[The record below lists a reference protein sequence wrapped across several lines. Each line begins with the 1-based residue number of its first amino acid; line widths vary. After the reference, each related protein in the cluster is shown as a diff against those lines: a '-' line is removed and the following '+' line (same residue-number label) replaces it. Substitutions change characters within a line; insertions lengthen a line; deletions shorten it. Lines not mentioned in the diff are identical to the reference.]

1 MNTSRTYSAVKEQV
15 KAKFSWKYA
24 GGALGVAVVVL
35 LLSLVQPWSTTSY
48 ELSDSGVWVSKGPA
62 LGRVNSQVA
71 QMDYV
76 GDEKKGRKIQESAE
90 AGPILVQGGRSV
102 FLVADG
108 GDSIEAPK
116 PQEPTA
122 DQKPLAI
129 PGVKELALGGG
140 TGNDQVVVART
151 ESEVFLVARG
161 GALLRSKQPL
171 MKVGP
176 KSQVAVGSGG
186 TVVAYSPQDGKKE
199 ATLQYREL
207 GSEDVRNET
216 LSSEPGEGTTVTMVG
231 EQVVILDADAK
242 QLLLP
247 GSDAVKLNGLTSPK
261 VQLPGP
267 QSDFVVIA
275 DKKELLKVNLKS
287 GERTTIYSA
296 DAVSTPVRPAVD
308 ADCVHGAWE
317 RVVVA
322 SCGGGE
328 PMKADLNPAE
338 DAGPWYFRTGGVTAL
353 LNNLTTG
360 NSWMVFDQNELKK
373 VLWPKSEPDK
383 ERSEQEEETPPDR
396 DQKQQPK
403 AICEKEGELGAR
415 KGKVTYLNVLANDKD
430 QNRDPILVS
439 KVRPTNQDGPKFEIA
454 QGGRSIQIDTR
465 SATVENPTYEFEYEV
480 SDGQEYSEKVK
491 CEVRIVPA
499 GQKNKP
505 PKKLTEKTVLAFDA
519 VAKQP
524 VNYDLLAHF
533 IDPEGDPIILTE
545 ALAEDPASGD
555 KVSFDP
561 TGFIYFTSAGK
572 TSTVRAFVQDVP
584 PDEQGVPAEWP
595 VQARVAAEPK
605 PPTARNDVVEVV
617 VNETKTVQP
626 LLNDS
631 DPNGDELT
639 IVQDSIKLV
648 KPGAGLVILPTAD
661 DPNSFTLT
669 ASKADYYTLSYEVTD
684 DNTDPVEG
692 RITVKASPKDESSL
706 VALNDVVI
714 VNVGSTATVDLL
726 ANDSDASN
734 GVLSVVDLV
743 PPTPLQPPDPCS
755 APQLSGSVLND
766 FSTFQVVA
774 LDDDIAGKTCN
785 FGYEIT
791 NSQGKKAT
799 AQISVVIVERKLSNE
814 PPEFIHPETF
824 SVRAK
829 QVGVIPL
836 GAFAQDPE
844 GDPITVDLDPKDFQL
859 PAGSGQIYQSGND
872 LKYVAP
878 QGPLAEPVVVNVKI
892 SDQLRATTK
901 VAGTIK
907 IQVIQAPNIPPVPK
921 DVTVRVRAGQEI
933 SIPVPLVGLDEDWTP
948 MELTDWDRSPT
959 HLLLGKPKILDGS
972 QTISYLAPPDV
983 SSTRTT
989 KFRYFVKDTNG
1000 GKGSALV
1007 TVQISPRENNPPI
1020 AVLDKLTA
1028 QKGSPVWINPVSNDT
1043 DLDGDFLKLEE
1054 PYTAPP
1060 GCKAEPD
1067 EGRLK
1072 ITAESNCTIEYHVSD
1087 YEQGDAK
1094 LVEKN
1099 KVPGRIAVTVVAQ
1112 DFGLRPIA
1120 RDDYATPDGDF
1131 AKVNVLANDE
1141 DPDGLASDLTID
1153 FGDDSKSISDK
1164 DSPGTIKIE
1173 RTKSPQRLQ
1182 YSITDK
1188 QDLLAVAFV
1197 WVPSQDENQKPIER
1211 PNHDPITV
1219 KIGEPAKEIKLADY
1233 IIDPEKGELTFK
1245 DVSSNEAENGDELN
1259 KTLSQGTVM
1268 FKPLPN
1274 TAGLGGLQ
1282 VTATDKGGI
1291 SATIVLAIE
1300 IQPADNLKPSWINPN
1315 YCDKV
1320 LVEQGSK
1327 GNPKKSAQLKSLVS
1341 NAQDPDGKPGAPLS
1355 FEKISE
1361 SGPEGVEVIV
1371 TPEGNFTASASD
1383 AAEPGL
1389 IKTVSVSLTDDE
1401 KVKSDE
1407 ELKCSIVVGYTT
1419 DEPVRVRPGVQLVT
1433 KQGQAIKVEIAS
1445 LLEQSGTGAKFV
1457 DTPSG
1462 QVGGTVQTSA
1472 TTLTYTPGIDVA
1484 GDVNIPFTVKEEKV
1498 CQSTG
1503 LPCTA
1508 TGNIV
1513 VLVTGRPTGLTPPT
1527 AVGGAD
1533 SDATIV
1539 LTYKEPD
1546 RNSDPSPVTY
1556 SIRSVQ
1562 GNVTKDCG
1570 TSLTCTVDAGDGVKN
1585 AIDYSFVLTAK
1596 NATGESKSLPSNPVQ
1611 TDVSPDKPIILSV
1624 KEGDGQLIV
1633 DFEPAADPP
1642 NGISPTTMYAC
1653 NGGSVPV
1660 EVSPDKTNKTK
1671 SCTLSSLKNGDT
1683 YKVTV
1688 TTFTKNASATSNES
1702 LASPFGPP
1710 IIDEP
1715 GLVWANSD
1723 QKGGMS
1729 LKASA
1734 QVDPNGRD
1742 VIDSTWTISCATG
1755 TKKITEQFS
1764 CPRKSGEISGKI
1776 SVRNLGGTTEVPVV
1790 YVFPD
1795 RPVAYVR
1802 SVASR
1807 FKSVGVEVAADGKN
1821 NTGLYT
1827 QYNVGS
1833 GWIKG
1838 STFSVEGFLSD
1849 NGYKDYLAPFQ
1860 VRACSDQWP
1869 APNCGEGLEGEGV
1882 VDDAGYGYGSAPP
1895 PECLKGSEVTTVDS
1909 FTCDLTWLSESE
1921 SFIPSLT
1928 DLSGGVLGGTKGTTL
1943 TVGCGGSARVLLQY
1957 EGDPKSNSSP
1967 LFVDKDDGV
1976 PVCL

>member
-161 GALLRSKQPL
+161 GALLRSSQQPL

-207 GSEDVRNET
+207 GNEDVRKET
-216 LSSEPGEGTTVTMVG
+216 LNSAPGEGATLTMVG
-231 EQVVILDADAK
+231 EQVVLLDAK
-242 QLLLP
+242 NQKLLLP
-247 GSDAVKLNGLTSPK
+247 GSDPILLGGLDSPE

-267 QSDFVVIA
+267 QSDSVVVA
-275 DKKELLKVNLKS
+275 DDNKLLSVDLKS
-287 GERTTIYSA
+287 GDVEPISS
-296 DAVSTPVRPAVD
+296 DGDGGTPVRPAVD
-308 ADCVHGAWE
+308 ADCVHGAWKT
-317 RVVVA
+317 VVVA
-322 SCGGGE
+322 SCGGGDS
-328 PMKADLNPAE
+328 MKADLDPE

-353 LNNLTTG
+353 LNSYGTG

-430 QNRDPILVS
+430 PNRDPILVS
-439 KVRPTNQDGPKFEIA
+439 KVSHKDGPKFEIA
-454 QGGRSIQIDTR
+454 QGGRSIQIDTT
-465 SATVENPTYEFEYEV
+465 SATKEGQAYKFRYRVH
-480 SDGQEYSEKVK
+480 DGQEESEEVE
-491 CEVRIVPA
+491 CEVQIVPA
-499 GQKNKP
+499 GQNNP

-519 VAKQP
+519 VRNQQ

-533 IDPEGDPIILTE
+533 IDPEGDPIILSK
-545 ALAEDPASGD
+545 AQVEDPRSGD

-572 TSTVRAFVQDVP
+572 TSTVTAFVQDVP
-584 PDEQGVPAEWP
+584 PNEQGETLSWP
-595 VQARVAAEPK
+595 VQARVAGDNK

-631 DPNGDELT
+631 DPNGDDLILEGK
-639 IVQDSIKLV
+639 IEV
-648 KPGAGLVILPTAD
+648 KGDNTGKVDILPSD
-661 DPNSFTLT
+661 EKSFALKVSQ
-669 ASKADYYTLSYEVTD
+669 AGYYTLSYKVSD
-684 DNTDPVEG
+684 GGPDPVEG

-714 VNVGSTATVDLL
+714 VNVGSTARVDLL

-743 PPTPLQPPDPCS
+743 SPTPLQPPTPDPCS
-755 APQLSGSVLND
+755 ALSGSVLND

-774 LDDDIAGKTCN
+774 LDDAMAEKTCN

-791 NSQGKKAT
+791 NSQGKKAS
-799 AQISVVIVERKLSNE
+799 AQISVVIVKRNLSNE

-824 SVRAK
+824 RVRAK

-844 GDPITVDLDPKDFQL
+844 GDPITVLLDKEKPLK
-859 PAGSGQIYQSGND
+859 AGLGQIHQSGND

-878 QGPLAEPVVVNVKI
+878 QDPLAEPVVVHVKI
-892 SDQLRATTK
+892 SDQLRATTPLS
-901 VAGTIK
+901 GTIK

-921 DVTVRVRAGQEI
+921 NVTVRVRAGQEI

-948 MELTDWDRSPT
+948 LELSGIKLIKITDR
-959 HLLLGKPKILDGS
+959 LLGTPKVLDGT
-972 QTISYLAPPDV
+972 QTISYIAPENV
-983 SSTRTT
+983 SSTQTD

-1000 GKGSALV
+1000 GEGSALV

-1020 AVLDKLTA
+1020 AVLDKVTA

-1072 ITAESNCTIEYHVSD
+1072 ITAESNCTIGYSVSD
-1087 YEQGDAK
+1087 YGQGGGK
-1094 LVEKN
+1094 LVK
-1099 KVPGRIAVTVVAQ
+1099 KSGALGKIVVTVGAQ
-1112 DFGLRPIA
+1112 DFNLRPIA
-1120 RDDYATPDGDF
+1120 RDDYATPDAKPDDDF

-1141 DPDGLASDLTID
+1141 DPDGLTSDLTID

-1164 DSPGTIKIE
+1164 DSPGTIKIK

-1188 QDLLAVAFV
+1188 QGLPAVAFV
-1197 WVPSQDENQKPIER
+1197 WVPSQDENEPPMER
-1211 PNHDPITV
+1211 ENHDPIIF

-1233 IIDPEKGELTFK
+1233 IIDPEGTELTFK
-1245 DVSSNEAENGDELN
+1245 NVSSIQSQAGDTELN

-1268 FKPLPN
+1268 FEPRKD

-1282 VTATDKGGI
+1282 VTATDKGGE
-1291 SATIVLAIE
+1291 SATIVLAIQ
-1300 IQPADNLKPSWINPN
+1300 IQPADNLPPSWKNPN

-1327 GNPKKSAQLKSLVS
+1327 GNPKKSAQLQSLVD
-1341 NAQDPDGKPGAPLS
+1341 NAQDLDDLS
-1355 FEKISE
+1355 KASLTFEKISD
-1361 SGPEGVEVIV
+1361 SGDQGIEVNV
-1371 TPEGNFTASASD
+1371 TREGNFTASASD
-1383 AAEPGL
+1383 EVVPGA
-1389 IKTVSVSLTDDE
+1389 IKTVSV
-1401 KVKSDE
+1401 KVKDRNDE
-1407 ELKCSIVVGYTT
+1407 ESEEALECSIVVGYTT

-1445 LLEQSGTGAKFV
+1445 LLEQPGTGAKFV
-1457 DTPSG
+1457 DTPPG
-1462 QVGGTVQTSA
+1462 KVRGTVQTSA
-1472 TTLTYTPGIDVA
+1472 TTLTYTPGIDDF
-1484 GDVNIPFTVKEEKV
+1484 GEVNIPFTVQETRV
-1498 CQSTG
+1498 CASTKQE
-1503 LPCTA
+1503 CKA

-1533 SDATIV
+1533 SDAVIV

-1556 SIRSVQ
+1556 SIRSDK
-1562 GNVTKDCG
+1562 GNLVTKDCG
-1570 TSLTCTVDAGDGVKN
+1570 TSLTCTVNAGDGVKN

-1596 NATGESKSLPSNPVQ
+1596 NATGESKSLPSNLVQ
-1611 TDVSPDKPIILSV
+1611 TDVKPLPPDIPNLTV
-1624 KEGDGQLIV
+1624 EGDTTLKFAFDEPKKRANGMSSILEYQCLLSDGQ
-1633 DFEPAADPP
+1633 
-1642 NGISPTTMYAC
+1642 
-1653 NGGSVPV
+1653 
-1660 EVSPDKTNKTK
+1660 TK
-1671 SCTLSSLKNGDT
+1671 SADLSNLTCSFDGLTNGTSYTLRVSTITAYKGVKN
-1683 YKVTV
+1683 
-1688 TTFTKNASATSNES
+1688 TS
-1702 LASPFGPP
+1702 
-1710 IIDEP
+1710 EP
-1715 GLVWANSD
+1715 SE
-1723 QKGGMS
+1723 
-1729 LKASA
+1729 ASA
-1734 QVDPNGRD
+1734 QGTPFGKPKFVSQKLDSPGIDGKNVKLNLTATVDRNGRD
-1742 VIDSTWTISCATG
+1742 VVSVEWKSDGSC
-1755 TKKITEQFS
+1755 KKSGSSNSVDKTTLSVSFL
-1764 CPRKSGEISGKI
+1764 CPRTPGPITATITATNE
-1776 SVRNLGGTTEVPVV
+1776 GGSTTTEDLS
-1790 YVFPD
+1790 YKFPD
-1795 RPVAYVR
+1795 KPTAKIN
-1802 SVASR
+1802 SVTPGSY
-1807 FKSVGVEVAADGKN
+1807 SLLVSADGFGNRLEYSLDGKRWDDP
-1821 NTGLYT
+1821 TP
-1827 QYNVGS
+1827 
-1833 GWIKG
+1833 
-1838 STFSVEGFLSD
+1838 FDSVPAWKPTD
-1849 NGYKDYLAPFQ
+1849 VY
-1860 VRACSDQWP
+1860 VRACSPEW
-1869 APNCGEGLEGEGV
+1869 
-1882 VDDAGYGYGSAPP
+1882 
-1895 PECLKGSEVTTVDS
+1895 PECSVVEDSKGTAYGDTPTPVCGSGSVTNVVEKTYTCVLAWTPTDGTPSGDFDVEIIGEYYPDKDGKITVPCDDGTEVFLQHNPYVDGDPGSEVLEV
-1909 FTCDLTWLSESE
+1909 
-1921 SFIPSLT
+1921 
-1928 DLSGGVLGGTKGTTL
+1928 SGP
-1943 TVGCGGSARVLLQY
+1943 A
-1957 EGDPKSNSSP
+1957 
-1967 LFVDKDDGV
+1967 
-1976 PVCL
+1976 VCKF